1 MQRNSRGKFMEA
13 IEALAAKDG
22 RVILV
27 TMDVG
32 FSYLEP
38 FAEKYP
44 KQYLN
49 AGVTEQATMGLCA
62 GLAKT
67 GWKPY
72 LYSMIPFVC
81 MRNYEQLR
89 NDVCYNN
96 ANVKLIGVRG
106 SGHYKFLGFS
116 HNISEDED
124 IKI

>member
-1 MQRNSRGKFMEA
+1 MEA
-13 IEALAAKDG
+13 VEALAVKDE

-32 FSYLEP
+32 YSYLEQ

-49 AGVTEQATMGLCA
+49 AGVTEQAAMGLCA

-96 ANVKLIGVRG
+96 ANVKLISIRR
-106 SGHYKFLGFS
+106 HL
-116 HNISEDED
+116 H
-124 IKI
+124 